1 MNLSA
6 LNPPQVNHPNNKVA
20 EPFVSGNE
28 AVRFK
33 SEALTGAD
41 FASYLHNQVQSL
53 KHAQRPTFA
62 TLDKALPPSSAKND
76 AKVNIDKPAKES
88 GHDKSVASDT
98 HKAHQQRQTSAHAA
112 RSDRSNDRTD
122 SDEKLTDRQSRNQI
136 QDSKDAQD
144 SQEQAQL
151 VADEQAAHDVTTAQ
165 TLLEQ
170 TQEAL
175 TKSADQT
182 TELTT
187 DSEQADAL
195 AAQNATLTTI
205 AVSDKLQII
214 TTANAAASE
223 QSVADFALAMG
234 LDPNQVK
241 TLFGESA
248 ANAAAAKL
256 AGSNPSTQQILGINS
271 SPGLGLTA
279 DAANAVADGKAMA
292 FSAQALVGSGLP
304 VAMDSPVSTADF
316 QALQA
321 QPPATTT
328 DAQDLLGKMDNLQI
342 QLGSAQAQSAA
353 GTASPASTL
362 AVLSMMDT
370 QLRAE
375 DIESLKNEF
384 DALSTFDS
392 LPAVGKDMQAT
403 PLSPLTNRPA
413 ALAQAPSAPA
423 FANNPDM
430 AQTYDKLSQKMTTEL
445 AARMHEKLNAGEWKM
460 KFALKPASLGLVDVQ
475 LEMRDGKLSAH
486 FQSDTHLTQDLL
498 QNGSQRLK
506 DALAEL
512 GMNNASVFVAQGQ
525 TQGQGTQG
533 QSARSGKFTQDND
546 NREKLSEESGL
557 KIAGDNARRRDE
569 RSQFDSYA

>member
-6 LNPPQVNHPNNKVA
+6 LNPPQVNPPNNKVA
-20 EPFVSGNE
+20 ETSVSGNE
-28 AVRFK
+28 AVRLK
-33 SEALTGAD
+33 SEALSGAD

-53 KHAQRPTFA
+53 KHAQRPAFA
-62 TLDKALPPSSAKND
+62 TLDKALPPPTAKND
-76 AKVNIDKPAKES
+76 ARLNKDKPADEH
-88 GHDKSVASDT
+88 GHDKSVDSDA
-98 HKAHQQRQTSAHAA
+98 HKAQQRQAA
-112 RSDRSNDRTD
+112 AKAAQADKSNDRTD
-122 SDEKLTDRQSRNQI
+122 GEEKVTDRQVQERIQEAKEAQI
-136 QDSKDAQD
+136 
-144 SQEQAQL
+144 SQQQAQL
-151 VADEQAAHDVTTAQ
+151 AAQEQTAQAVSDQMQAALVGG
-165 TLLEQ
+165 
-170 TQEAL
+170 
-175 TKSADQT
+175 ADLSN
-182 TELTT
+182 ELGT
-187 DSEQADAL
+187 DSDQANGL

-256 AGSNPSTQQILGINS
+256 AGSNPSTQQILGINR

-279 DAANAVADGKAMA
+279 DTATAVADGKSMA
-292 FSAQALVGSGLP
+292 FSAQALVGSGLT
-304 VAMDSPVSTADF
+304 VAMDGPVSTADF
-316 QALQA
+316 QTLQA
-321 QPPATTT
+321 QAPAITA
-328 DAQDLLGKMDNLQI
+328 DAQDMLGKMENLQI
-342 QLGSAQAQSAA
+342 QLGSAQAQITA

-375 DIESLKNEF
+375 DIEALKNEF
-384 DALSTFDS
+384 DAVSTFDS
-392 LPAVGKDMQAT
+392 LPAVGKDVNAT
-403 PLSPLTNRPA
+403 PLSPLTNRPT
-413 ALAQAPSAPA
+413 ALAQAPTAPA
-423 FANNPDM
+423 FANTPDM
-430 AQTYDKLSQKMTTEL
+430 AQTYDKLSQKLTTEL

-506 DALAEL
+506 DALADL

-525 TQGQGTQG
+525 AQGQGAQG
-533 QSARSGKFTQDND
+533 QSARSGKFTQGND

-557 KIAGDNARRRDE
+557 KIAGDKASRRDE

>member
-6 LNPPQVNHPNNKVA
+6 LNPPQVNPPNNKVA
-20 EPFVSGNE
+20 ETSVSGNE
-28 AVRFK
+28 AVRLK
-33 SEALTGAD
+33 SEALSGAD

-53 KHAQRPTFA
+53 KHAQRPAFA
-62 TLDKALPPSSAKND
+62 VADKALPPPTAKND
-76 AKVNIDKPAKES
+76 ARLNKDKPADEH
-88 GHDKSVASDT
+88 GHDKSVDSDA
-98 HKAHQQRQTSAHAA
+98 HKAQQQRQAAAKAA
-112 RSDRSNDRTD
+112 RADKSNDLTD
-122 SDEKLTDRQSRNQI
+122 GEEKVTDRQVQDRIQEAKEAQI
-136 QDSKDAQD
+136 
-144 SQEQAQL
+144 SQQQAQL
-151 VADEQAAHDVTTAQ
+151 AAQEQTADAAATAPAVSDQMQAA
-165 TLLEQ
+165 LNG
-170 TQEAL
+170 
-175 TKSADQT
+175 SAGQS

-187 DSEQADAL
+187 DSDQANGL

-279 DAANAVADGKAMA
+279 DAATAVADGKSMA
-292 FSAQALVGSGLP
+292 FSAQALVGSGLT
-304 VAMDSPVSTADF
+304 VAMDGPVSTADF
-316 QALQA
+316 QTLQA
-321 QPPATTT
+321 QAPAITA
-328 DAQDLLGKMDNLQI
+328 DAQEMLGKMENLQI
-342 QLGSAQAQSAA
+342 QLGSAQAQITA

-375 DIESLKNEF
+375 DIEALKNEF
-384 DALSTFDS
+384 DAVSTFDS
-392 LPAVGKDMQAT
+392 LPAVGKDVNAT
-403 PLSPLTNRPA
+403 PLSPLTNRPT
-413 ALAQAPSAPA
+413 ALAQAPTAPA
-423 FANNPDM
+423 FANTPDM
-430 AQTYDKLSQKMTTEL
+430 AQTYDKLSQKLTTEL

-506 DALAEL
+506 DALADL

-525 TQGQGTQG
+525 AQGQGAQG
-533 QSARSGKFTQDND
+533 QSARSGKFTQGND

-557 KIAGDNARRRDE
+557 KIAGHKASRRDE

>member
-20 EPFVSGNE
+20 ETSVSGNE
-28 AVRFK
+28 AVRLK
-33 SEALTGAD
+33 SEALSGAD

-62 TLDKALPPSSAKND
+62 VADKALPPPTAKND
-76 AKVNIDKPAKES
+76 ARLNKDKPGDDS
-88 GHDKSVASDT
+88 GHDKPLASDA
-98 HKAHQQRQTSAHAA
+98 HKAQQQRQAA
-112 RSDRSNDRTD
+112 AKAAQADKSNDRTD
-122 SDEKLTDRQSRNQI
+122 GDETVTDRQ
-136 QDSKDAQD
+136 AQD
-144 SQEQAQL
+144 RIQEATEAQISQQQAQL
-151 VADEQAAHDVTTAQ
+151 AADAQTAQAVSDQMQAALVG
-165 TLLEQ
+165 
-170 TQEAL
+170 
-175 TKSADQT
+175 SADQT
-182 TELTT
+182 NELSA
-187 DSEQADAL
+187 DSDQATGL
-195 AAQNATLTTI
+195 AGQNATLTTI

-279 DAANAVADGKAMA
+279 DAASAVDSGKSMA
-292 FSAQALVGSGLP
+292 FSAQALAGSGLA
-304 VAMDSPVSTADF
+304 VAMDGPVSTADF
-316 QALQA
+316 QTLQA
-321 QPPATTT
+321 QAPAITA
-328 DAQDLLGKMDNLQI
+328 DAQDMLGKMENLQI
-342 QLGSAQAQSAA
+342 QLGSAQAPLTA
-353 GTASPASTL
+353 GNSSPASTL

-375 DIESLKNEF
+375 DIEALKNEF

-392 LPAVGKDMQAT
+392 LPALGKDVNAT

-413 ALAQAPSAPA
+413 ALAQAPTAPA

-430 AQTYDKLSQKMTTEL
+430 AQTFDKLSQKLTTEL

-486 FQSDTHLTQDLL
+486 FQSDTNLTKDLL

-506 DALAEL
+506 DALADL

-525 TQGQGTQG
+525 AQGQGAQG
-533 QSARSGKFTQDND
+533 QSARSGKFTQGND

-557 KIAGDNARRRDE
+557 KIAGDRTSRRDE

>member
-20 EPFVSGNE
+20 ETSVSGNE
-28 AVRFK
+28 AVRLK
-33 SEALTGAD
+33 SEALSGAD

-62 TLDKALPPSSAKND
+62 VADKALPPPTAKND
-76 AKVNIDKPAKES
+76 ARLNKDKPGDDS
-88 GHDKSVASDT
+88 GHDKPLASDA
-98 HKAHQQRQTSAHAA
+98 HKAQQQRQAA
-112 RSDRSNDRTD
+112 AKAAQADKSNDSTD
-122 SDEKLTDRQSRNQI
+122 GDEKVTDRQ
-136 QDSKDAQD
+136 AQD
-144 SQEQAQL
+144 RIQEATEAQISQQQAQL
-151 VADEQAAHDVTTAQ
+151 AADAQTAQAVSDQMQAALVG
-165 TLLEQ
+165 
-170 TQEAL
+170 
-175 TKSADQT
+175 SADQT
-182 TELTT
+182 NELSA
-187 DSEQADAL
+187 DSDQATGL
-195 AAQNATLTTI
+195 AGQNATLTTI

-279 DAANAVADGKAMA
+279 DAASAVDSGKSMA
-292 FSAQALVGSGLP
+292 FSAQALAGSGLA
-304 VAMDSPVSTADF
+304 VAMDGPVSTADF
-316 QALQA
+316 QTLQA
-321 QPPATTT
+321 QAPAITA
-328 DAQDLLGKMDNLQI
+328 DAQDMLGKMENLQI
-342 QLGSAQAQSAA
+342 QLGSAQAPLTA
-353 GTASPASTL
+353 GNSSPASTL

-375 DIESLKNEF
+375 DIEALKNEF

-392 LPAVGKDMQAT
+392 LPAVGKDVNAT

-413 ALAQAPSAPA
+413 ALAQAPTAPA

-430 AQTYDKLSQKMTTEL
+430 AQTFDKLSQKLTTEL

-486 FQSDTHLTQDLL
+486 FQSDTNLTKDLL

-506 DALAEL
+506 DALADL

-525 TQGQGTQG
+525 AQGQGAQG
-533 QSARSGKFTQDND
+533 QSARSGKFTQGND

-557 KIAGDNARRRDE
+557 KIAGDRTSRRDE

>member
-6 LNPPQVNHPNNKVA
+6 LNQPQVNPPNNKVA
-20 EPFVSGNE
+20 ETSVSGNE
-28 AVRFK
+28 AVRLK
-33 SEALTGAD
+33 SEALSGAD

-53 KHAQRPTFA
+53 KHAQRPAFA
-62 TLDKALPPSSAKND
+62 VADKALPPPTAKND
-76 AKVNIDKPAKES
+76 ARLNKDKPADEH
-88 GHDKSVASDT
+88 GHDKSVDSDA
-98 HKAHQQRQTSAHAA
+98 HKAQQQRQAA
-112 RSDRSNDRTD
+112 AKAAQADKSNDRTD
-122 SDEKLTDRQSRNQI
+122 GEEKVTDRQVQERIPEAKEAQI
-136 QDSKDAQD
+136 
-144 SQEQAQL
+144 SQRQAQL
-151 VADEQAAHDVTTAQ
+151 AAQEQTAQAVSDQMQAALVGG
-165 TLLEQ
+165 
-170 TQEAL
+170 
-175 TKSADQT
+175 ADLSN
-182 TELTT
+182 ELGT
-187 DSEQADAL
+187 DSDQANGL

-279 DAANAVADGKAMA
+279 DAATAVADGKSMA
-292 FSAQALVGSGLP
+292 FSAQALVGSGLT
-304 VAMDSPVSTADF
+304 VAMDGPVSTADF
-316 QALQA
+316 QTLQA
-321 QPPATTT
+321 QAPAITA
-328 DAQDLLGKMDNLQI
+328 DAQDMLGKMENLQI
-342 QLGSAQAQSAA
+342 QLGSAQAQITA

-375 DIESLKNEF
+375 DIEALKNEF
-384 DALSTFDS
+384 DAVSTFDS
-392 LPAVGKDMQAT
+392 LPAVGKDVNAT
-403 PLSPLTNRPA
+403 PLSPLTNRPT
-413 ALAQAPSAPA
+413 ALAQAPTAPA
-423 FANNPDM
+423 FANTPDM
-430 AQTYDKLSQKMTTEL
+430 AQTYDKLSQKLTTEL

-506 DALAEL
+506 DALADL

-525 TQGQGTQG
+525 AQGQGAQG
-533 QSARSGKFTQDND
+533 QSARSGKFTQGND

-557 KIAGDNARRRDE
+557 KIAGDKASRRDE

>member
-20 EPFVSGNE
+20 ETSVSGNE
-28 AVRFK
+28 AVRLT
-33 SEALTGAD
+33 SEALSGAD

-62 TLDKALPPSSAKND
+62 VADKALPPPTAKND
-76 AKVNIDKPAKES
+76 ARLNKDKPGDDS
-88 GHDKSVASDT
+88 GHDKPFASDA
-98 HKAHQQRQTSAHAA
+98 HKAQQQRQAA
-112 RSDRSNDRTD
+112 AKAAQADKSNDRTD
-122 SDEKLTDRQSRNQI
+122 GDEKVTDRQ
-136 QDSKDAQD
+136 AQD
-144 SQEQAQL
+144 RIQEAKEAQISQQQAQL
-151 VADEQAAHDVTTAQ
+151 AADAQTAQAVSDQMQAALVG
-165 TLLEQ
+165 
-170 TQEAL
+170 
-175 TKSADQT
+175 SADQT
-182 TELTT
+182 NELSA
-187 DSEQADAL
+187 DSDQATGL
-195 AAQNATLTTI
+195 AGQNATLTTI

-248 ANAAAAKL
+248 ATAAAAKL

-279 DAANAVADGKAMA
+279 DAASAVDSGKSMA
-292 FSAQALVGSGLP
+292 FSAQALAGSGLA
-304 VAMDSPVSTADF
+304 VAMDGPVSTADF
-316 QALQA
+316 QTLQA
-321 QPPATTT
+321 QAPAITA
-328 DAQDLLGKMDNLQI
+328 DAQDMLGKMENLQI
-342 QLGSAQAQSAA
+342 QLGSAQAQLTA
-353 GTASPASTL
+353 GNSSPASTL

-375 DIESLKNEF
+375 DIEALKNEF

-392 LPAVGKDMQAT
+392 LPALGKDVNAT

-413 ALAQAPSAPA
+413 ALAQAPTAPA

-430 AQTYDKLSQKMTTEL
+430 AQTFDKLSQKLTTEL

-486 FQSDTHLTQDLL
+486 FQSDTNLTKDLL

-506 DALAEL
+506 DALADL

-525 TQGQGTQG
+525 AQGQGAQG
-533 QSARSGKFTQDND
+533 QSARSGKFTQGND

-557 KIAGDNARRRDE
+557 KIARDRTSRRDE

>member
-20 EPFVSGNE
+20 ETSVSGNE
-28 AVRFK
+28 AVRLK
-33 SEALTGAD
+33 SEALSGAD

-62 TLDKALPPSSAKND
+62 VADKALPPPTAKND
-76 AKVNIDKPAKES
+76 ARLNKDKPGDDS
-88 GHDKSVASDT
+88 GHDKPLASDAQ
-98 HKAHQQRQTSAHAA
+98 KAQQQRQAA
-112 RSDRSNDRTD
+112 AKAAQADKSNDRTD
-122 SDEKLTDRQSRNQI
+122 GDEKVTDWQ
-136 QDSKDAQD
+136 AQD
-144 SQEQAQL
+144 RIQEAKEAQISQQQAQL
-151 VADEQAAHDVTTAQ
+151 AADAQTAQAVSDQMQAALVG
-165 TLLEQ
+165 
-170 TQEAL
+170 
-175 TKSADQT
+175 SADQT
-182 TELTT
+182 NELSA
-187 DSEQADAL
+187 DSDQATGL
-195 AAQNATLTTI
+195 AGQNATLTTI

-279 DAANAVADGKAMA
+279 DAASAVDSGKSMA
-292 FSAQALVGSGLP
+292 FSAQALAGGGLA
-304 VAMDSPVSTADF
+304 VAMDGPVSTADF
-316 QALQA
+316 QTLQA
-321 QPPATTT
+321 QAPAITA
-328 DAQDLLGKMDNLQI
+328 DAQDMLGKMENLQI
-342 QLGSAQAQSAA
+342 QLGSAQAQLTA
-353 GTASPASTL
+353 GNSSPASTL

-375 DIESLKNEF
+375 DIEALKNEF

-392 LPAVGKDMQAT
+392 LPALGKDVNAT

-413 ALAQAPSAPA
+413 ALAQAPTAPA

-430 AQTYDKLSQKMTTEL
+430 AQTFDKLSQKLTTEL
-445 AARMHEKLNAGEWKM
+445 AARMHEKLNTGEWKM

-486 FQSDTHLTQDLL
+486 FQSDTNLTKDLL

-506 DALAEL
+506 DALADL

-525 TQGQGTQG
+525 AQGQGAQG
-533 QSARSGKFTQDND
+533 QSARSGKFTQGND

-557 KIAGDNARRRDE
+557 KIAGDRTSRRDE

>member
-20 EPFVSGNE
+20 ETSVSGNE
-28 AVRFK
+28 AARFK
-33 SEALTGAD
+33 SETLTGAD

-62 TLDKALPPSSAKND
+62 TSDKALPPPNAKND
-76 AKVNIDKPAKES
+76 ARLNKDKPADES
-88 GHDKSVASDT
+88 GQDKPLAANA
-98 HKAHQQRQTSAHAA
+98 HKTQQQRQAA
-112 RSDRSNDRTD
+112 AKAAQADKSNDRTE
-122 SDEKLTDRQSRNQI
+122 SDKEVSDQQARDRI
-136 QDSKDAQD
+136 QDSKEAQI
-144 SQEQAQL
+144 SQQQAQL
-151 VADEQAAHDVTTAQ
+151 AADQQTADAAATAQ
-165 TLLEQ
+165 TVSDQ
-170 TQEAL
+170 MQAAL
-175 TKSADQT
+175 NGSAGQS
-182 TELTT
+182 TELTA
-187 DSEQADAL
+187 DSDLANGL
-195 AAQNATLTTI
+195 AAHNETLTTI

-256 AGSNPSTQQILGINS
+256 AGNNLSTQHML
-271 SPGLGLTA
+271 GLGLNA
-279 DAANAVADGKAMA
+279 EANAVASGKSMA
-292 FSAQALVGSGLP
+292 FSAQALASSGLP
-304 VAMDSPVSTADF
+304 LAMDGPVSTADF
-316 QALQA
+316 QTLQA
-321 QPPATTT
+321 QAPALTT

-342 QLGSAQAQSAA
+342 QLGSAQAQLTTGNS
-353 GTASPASTL
+353 SPASTL

-375 DIESLKNEF
+375 DIEALKQEF
-384 DALSTFDS
+384 DTLSTFDS
-392 LPAVGKDMQAT
+392 LPALGKDVNAT
-403 PLSPLTNRPA
+403 PLSPLANRSNA
-413 ALAQAPSAPA
+413 AQAPATPV
-423 FANNPDM
+423 FANHTDM
-430 AQTYDKLSQKMTTEL
+430 AQTFDKLSQKLTTEL

-486 FQSDTHLTQDLL
+486 FQSDTHLTENLL

-506 DALAEL
+506 DALADL
-512 GMNNASVFVAQGQ
+512 GMNNASVYVAQGQ
-525 TQGQGTQG
+525 AQGQGTQG
-533 QSARSGKFTQDND
+533 QSAKSGKFTQGND
-546 NREKLSEESGL
+546 NREKLSDESGL
-557 KIAGDNARRRDE
+557 KIAGDKASRRDE

>member
-6 LNPPQVNHPNNKVA
+6 LNPPQVNPPNNKVA
-20 EPFVSGNE
+20 ETSVSGNE
-28 AVRFK
+28 AVRLK
-33 SEALTGAD
+33 SEALSGAD

-53 KHAQRPTFA
+53 KHAQRPAFA
-62 TLDKALPPSSAKND
+62 VADKALPPPTAKNE
-76 AKVNIDKPAKES
+76 ARLNKDKPADEH
-88 GHDKSVASDT
+88 GHDKSVDSDA
-98 HKAHQQRQTSAHAA
+98 HKAQQRQAA
-112 RSDRSNDRTD
+112 AKAAQADKSNDRTD
-122 SDEKLTDRQSRNQI
+122 GEEKVTDRQVQERIQEAKEAQI
-136 QDSKDAQD
+136 
-144 SQEQAQL
+144 SQQQAQL
-151 VADEQAAHDVTTAQ
+151 AAQEQTAQAVSDQMQAALVGG
-165 TLLEQ
+165 
-170 TQEAL
+170 
-175 TKSADQT
+175 ADPSN
-182 TELTT
+182 ELGT
-187 DSEQADAL
+187 DSDQANGL

-279 DAANAVADGKAMA
+279 DAANAVADGKSMA
-292 FSAQALVGSGLP
+292 FSAQALVGSGLT
-304 VAMDSPVSTADF
+304 VAMDGPVSTADF
-316 QALQA
+316 QTLQA
-321 QPPATTT
+321 QAPAITA
-328 DAQDLLGKMDNLQI
+328 DAQDMLGKMENLQI
-342 QLGSAQAQSAA
+342 QLGSAQAQITA

-375 DIESLKNEF
+375 DIEALKNEF
-384 DALSTFDS
+384 DAVSTFDS
-392 LPAVGKDMQAT
+392 LPAVGKDVNAT
-403 PLSPLTNRPA
+403 PLSPLTNRPT
-413 ALAQAPSAPA
+413 ALAQAPTAPA
-423 FANNPDM
+423 FANTPDM
-430 AQTYDKLSQKMTTEL
+430 AQTYDKLSQKLTTEL

-506 DALAEL
+506 DALADL

-525 TQGQGTQG
+525 AQGQGAQGQGAQG
-533 QSARSGKFTQDND
+533 QSARSGKFTQGND

-557 KIAGDNARRRDE
+557 KIAGDKASRRDE

>member
-20 EPFVSGNE
+20 ETSVSGNE
-28 AVRFK
+28 AVRLK
-33 SEALTGAD
+33 SEALSGAD

-62 TLDKALPPSSAKND
+62 VADKALPPPTAKND
-76 AKVNIDKPAKES
+76 ARLNKDKPGDDS
-88 GHDKSVASDT
+88 GHDKPLASDAQ
-98 HKAHQQRQTSAHAA
+98 KAQQQRQAA
-112 RSDRSNDRTD
+112 AKAAQADKSNDRTD
-122 SDEKLTDRQSRNQI
+122 GDEKVTDRQAQERIQEAKEAQI
-136 QDSKDAQD
+136 
-144 SQEQAQL
+144 SQQQAQL
-151 VADEQAAHDVTTAQ
+151 AADAQTAQAVSDQIQAALVG
-165 TLLEQ
+165 
-170 TQEAL
+170 
-175 TKSADQT
+175 SADQT
-182 TELTT
+182 NELSA
-187 DSEQADAL
+187 DSDQATGL
-195 AAQNATLTTI
+195 AGQNATLTTI

-279 DAANAVADGKAMA
+279 DAASAVDSGKSMA
-292 FSAQALVGSGLP
+292 FSAQALAGSGLA
-304 VAMDSPVSTADF
+304 VAMDGPVSTADF
-316 QALQA
+316 QTLQA
-321 QPPATTT
+321 QAPAITA
-328 DAQDLLGKMDNLQI
+328 DAQDMLGKMENLQI
-342 QLGSAQAQSAA
+342 QLGSAQAPLTA
-353 GTASPASTL
+353 GNSSPASTL

-375 DIESLKNEF
+375 DIEALKNEF

-392 LPAVGKDMQAT
+392 LPAVGKDVNAT

-413 ALAQAPSAPA
+413 ALAQAPTAPA

-430 AQTYDKLSQKMTTEL
+430 AQTFDKLSQKLTTEL

-486 FQSDTHLTQDLL
+486 FQSDTNLTKDLL

-506 DALAEL
+506 DALADL

-525 TQGQGTQG
+525 AQGQGAQG
-533 QSARSGKFTQDND
+533 QSARSGKFTQGND

-557 KIAGDNARRRDE
+557 KIAGDRTSRRDE

>member
-6 LNPPQVNHPNNKVA
+6 LNPPQVNPPNNKVA
-20 EPFVSGNE
+20 ETSVSGNE
-28 AVRFK
+28 AVRLK
-33 SEALTGAD
+33 SEALSGAD

-53 KHAQRPTFA
+53 KHAQRPAFA
-62 TLDKALPPSSAKND
+62 VADKALPPPTAKND
-76 AKVNIDKPAKES
+76 ARLNKDKPADEH
-88 GHDKSVASDT
+88 GHDKSVDSDA
-98 HKAHQQRQTSAHAA
+98 HKAQQQRQAA
-112 RSDRSNDRTD
+112 AKAAQADKSNDRTD
-122 SDEKLTDRQSRNQI
+122 GEEKVTDRQVQERIPEAKEAQI
-136 QDSKDAQD
+136 
-144 SQEQAQL
+144 SQRQAQL
-151 VADEQAAHDVTTAQ
+151 AAQEQTAQAVSDQMQAALVGG
-165 TLLEQ
+165 
-170 TQEAL
+170 
-175 TKSADQT
+175 ADLSN
-182 TELTT
+182 ELGT
-187 DSEQADAL
+187 DSDQANGL

-279 DAANAVADGKAMA
+279 DAATAVADGKSMA
-292 FSAQALVGSGLP
+292 FSAQALVGSGLT
-304 VAMDSPVSTADF
+304 VAMDGPVSTADF
-316 QALQA
+316 QTLQA
-321 QPPATTT
+321 QAPAITA
-328 DAQDLLGKMDNLQI
+328 DAQDMLGKMENLQI
-342 QLGSAQAQSAA
+342 QLGSAQAQITA

-375 DIESLKNEF
+375 DIETLKNEF
-384 DALSTFDS
+384 DAVSTFDS
-392 LPAVGKDMQAT
+392 LPAVGKDVNAT
-403 PLSPLTNRPA
+403 PLSPLTNRPT
-413 ALAQAPSAPA
+413 ALAQAPTAPA
-423 FANNPDM
+423 FANTPDM
-430 AQTYDKLSQKMTTEL
+430 AQTYDKLSQKLTTEL

-506 DALAEL
+506 DALADL

-525 TQGQGTQG
+525 AQGQGAQG
-533 QSARSGKFTQDND
+533 QSARSGKFTQGND

-557 KIAGDNARRRDE
+557 KIAGDKASRRDE

>member
-6 LNPPQVNHPNNKVA
+6 LNPPQVSPQNNKVA
-20 EPFVSGNE
+20 ETSVSGNE
-28 AVRFK
+28 AVRLK
-33 SEALTGAD
+33 SEALSGAD

-53 KHAQRPTFA
+53 KHAQRPAFA
-62 TLDKALPPSSAKND
+62 TLDKALPPPTAKND
-76 AKVNIDKPAKES
+76 ARLNKDKPADEH
-88 GHDKSVASDT
+88 GHDKSVDSDA
-98 HKAHQQRQTSAHAA
+98 HKAQQRQAA
-112 RSDRSNDRTD
+112 AKAAQADKSNDRTD
-122 SDEKLTDRQSRNQI
+122 GEEKVTDRQVQERIQEAKEAQI
-136 QDSKDAQD
+136 
-144 SQEQAQL
+144 SQQQAQL
-151 VADEQAAHDVTTAQ
+151 AAQEQTAQAVSDQMQAALVGG
-165 TLLEQ
+165 
-170 TQEAL
+170 
-175 TKSADQT
+175 ADLSN
-182 TELTT
+182 ELGT
-187 DSEQADAL
+187 DSDQANGL

-279 DAANAVADGKAMA
+279 DAANAVADGKSMA
-292 FSAQALVGSGLP
+292 FSAQALVGSGLT
-304 VAMDSPVSTADF
+304 VAMDGPVSTADF
-316 QALQA
+316 QTLQA
-321 QPPATTT
+321 QAPAITA
-328 DAQDLLGKMDNLQI
+328 DAQDMLGKMENLQI
-342 QLGSAQAQSAA
+342 QLGSAQAQITA

-375 DIESLKNEF
+375 DIETLKNEF
-384 DALSTFDS
+384 DAVSTFDS
-392 LPAVGKDMQAT
+392 LPAVGKDVNAT
-403 PLSPLTNRPA
+403 PLSPLTNRPT
-413 ALAQAPSAPA
+413 ALAQAPTAPA
-423 FANNPDM
+423 FANTPDM
-430 AQTYDKLSQKMTTEL
+430 AQTYDKLSQKLTTEL

-506 DALAEL
+506 DALADL

-525 TQGQGTQG
+525 AQGQGAQG
-533 QSARSGKFTQDND
+533 QSARSGKFTQGND

-557 KIAGDNARRRDE
+557 KIAGDKASRRDE

>member
-20 EPFVSGNE
+20 ETSVSGNE
-28 AVRFK
+28 AVRLT
-33 SEALTGAD
+33 SEALSGAD

-62 TLDKALPPSSAKND
+62 VADKALPPPTAKND
-76 AKVNIDKPAKES
+76 ARLNKDKPGDDS
-88 GHDKSVASDT
+88 GHDKPLASDAQ
-98 HKAHQQRQTSAHAA
+98 KAQQQRQAA
-112 RSDRSNDRTD
+112 AKAAQAAKSNDRTD
-122 SDEKLTDRQSRNQI
+122 GDEKVTDRQAQERIQEAKEAQI
-136 QDSKDAQD
+136 
-144 SQEQAQL
+144 SQQQAQL
-151 VADEQAAHDVTTAQ
+151 AADAQTAQAVSDQMQAALVG
-165 TLLEQ
+165 
-170 TQEAL
+170 
-175 TKSADQT
+175 SADQT
-182 TELTT
+182 NELSA
-187 DSEQADAL
+187 DSDQATGL
-195 AAQNATLTTI
+195 AGQNATLTTI
-205 AVSDKLQII
+205 AVSDKVQII

-279 DAANAVADGKAMA
+279 DAASAVDSGKSMA
-292 FSAQALVGSGLP
+292 FSAQALAGSGLA
-304 VAMDSPVSTADF
+304 VAMDGPVSTADF
-316 QALQA
+316 QTLQA
-321 QPPATTT
+321 QAPAITA
-328 DAQDLLGKMDNLQI
+328 DAQDMLGKMENLQI
-342 QLGSAQAQSAA
+342 QLGSAQAPLTA
-353 GTASPASTL
+353 GNSSPASTL

-375 DIESLKNEF
+375 DIEALKNEF

-392 LPAVGKDMQAT
+392 LPALGKDVNAT

-413 ALAQAPSAPA
+413 ALAQAPTAPA

-430 AQTYDKLSQKMTTEL
+430 AQTFDKLSQKLTTEL

-486 FQSDTHLTQDLL
+486 FQSDTNLTKDLL

-506 DALAEL
+506 DALADL

-525 TQGQGTQG
+525 AQGQGAQG
-533 QSARSGKFTQDND
+533 QSARSGKFTQGND

-557 KIAGDNARRRDE
+557 KIAGDRTSRRDE

>member
-6 LNPPQVNHPNNKVA
+6 LNPPQVNPPNNKVA
-20 EPFVSGNE
+20 ETSVSGNE
-28 AVRFK
+28 AVRLK
-33 SEALTGAD
+33 SEALSGAD

-53 KHAQRPTFA
+53 KHAQRPAFA
-62 TLDKALPPSSAKND
+62 VADKALPPPTAKND
-76 AKVNIDKPAKES
+76 ARLNKDKPADEH
-88 GHDKSVASDT
+88 GHDKSVDSDA
-98 HKAHQQRQTSAHAA
+98 HKAQQQRQAA
-112 RSDRSNDRTD
+112 AKAAQADKSNDRTD
-122 SDEKLTDRQSRNQI
+122 GEEKVTDRQVQERIPEAKEAQI
-136 QDSKDAQD
+136 
-144 SQEQAQL
+144 SQRQAQL
-151 VADEQAAHDVTTAQ
+151 AAQEQTAQAVSDQMQAALVGG
-165 TLLEQ
+165 
-170 TQEAL
+170 
-175 TKSADQT
+175 ADLSN
-182 TELTT
+182 ELGT
-187 DSEQADAL
+187 DSDQANGL

-279 DAANAVADGKAMA
+279 DAANAVADGKSMA
-292 FSAQALVGSGLP
+292 FSAQALVGSGLT
-304 VAMDSPVSTADF
+304 VAMDGPVSTADF
-316 QALQA
+316 QTLQA
-321 QPPATTT
+321 QAPAITA
-328 DAQDLLGKMDNLQI
+328 DAQDMLGKMENLQI
-342 QLGSAQAQSAA
+342 QLGSAQAQITA

-375 DIESLKNEF
+375 DIETLKNEF
-384 DALSTFDS
+384 DAVSTFDS
-392 LPAVGKDMQAT
+392 LPAVGKDVNAT
-403 PLSPLTNRPA
+403 PLSPLTNRPT
-413 ALAQAPSAPA
+413 ALAQAPTAPA
-423 FANNPDM
+423 FANTPDM
-430 AQTYDKLSQKMTTEL
+430 AQTYDKLSQKLTTEL

-506 DALAEL
+506 DALADL

-525 TQGQGTQG
+525 AQGQGAQG
-533 QSARSGKFTQDND
+533 QSARSGKFTQGND

-557 KIAGDNARRRDE
+557 KIAGDKASRRDE

>member
-20 EPFVSGNE
+20 ETSVSGNE
-28 AVRFK
+28 AVRLK
-33 SEALTGAD
+33 SEALSGAD

-62 TLDKALPPSSAKND
+62 VADKALPPPTAKND
-76 AKVNIDKPAKES
+76 ARLNKDKPGDDS
-88 GHDKSVASDT
+88 GHDKPLASDA
-98 HKAHQQRQTSAHAA
+98 HKAQQQRQAA
-112 RSDRSNDRTD
+112 AKAAQADKSNDRTD
-122 SDEKLTDRQSRNQI
+122 GDEKVTDRQ
-136 QDSKDAQD
+136 AQD
-144 SQEQAQL
+144 RIQEATEAQISQQQAQL
-151 VADEQAAHDVTTAQ
+151 AADAQTAQAVSDQMQAALVG
-165 TLLEQ
+165 
-170 TQEAL
+170 
-175 TKSADQT
+175 SADQT
-182 TELTT
+182 NELSA
-187 DSEQADAL
+187 DSDQATGL
-195 AAQNATLTTI
+195 AGQNATLTTI

-279 DAANAVADGKAMA
+279 DAASAVDSGKSMA
-292 FSAQALVGSGLP
+292 FSAQALAGSGLA
-304 VAMDSPVSTADF
+304 VAMDGPVSTADF
-316 QALQA
+316 QTLQA
-321 QPPATTT
+321 QAPAITA
-328 DAQDLLGKMDNLQI
+328 DAQDMLGKMENLQI
-342 QLGSAQAQSAA
+342 QLGSAQAPLTA
-353 GTASPASTL
+353 GNSSPASTL

-375 DIESLKNEF
+375 DIEALKNEF

-392 LPAVGKDMQAT
+392 LPALGKDVNAT

-413 ALAQAPSAPA
+413 ALAQAPTAPA

-430 AQTYDKLSQKMTTEL
+430 AQTFDKLSQKLTTEL

-486 FQSDTHLTQDLL
+486 FQSDTNLTKDLL

-506 DALAEL
+506 DALADL

-525 TQGQGTQG
+525 AQGQGAQG
-533 QSARSGKFTQDND
+533 QSARSGKFTQGND

-557 KIAGDNARRRDE
+557 KIAGDRTSRRDE

>member
-20 EPFVSGNE
+20 ETSVSGNE
-28 AVRFK
+28 AVRLK
-33 SEALTGAD
+33 SEALSGAD

-62 TLDKALPPSSAKND
+62 VADKALPPPTAKND
-76 AKVNIDKPAKES
+76 ARLNKDKPGDDS
-88 GHDKSVASDT
+88 GHDKPLASDA
-98 HKAHQQRQTSAHAA
+98 HKTQQQRQPAA
-112 RSDRSNDRTD
+112 KAAQSDKSNDRTD
-122 SDEKLTDRQSRNQI
+122 GDETVTDRQ
-136 QDSKDAQD
+136 AQD
-144 SQEQAQL
+144 RIQEATEAQISQQQAQL
-151 VADEQAAHDVTTAQ
+151 AADAQTAQAVSDQMQAALVG
-165 TLLEQ
+165 
-170 TQEAL
+170 
-175 TKSADQT
+175 SADQT
-182 TELTT
+182 NELSA
-187 DSEQADAL
+187 DSDQATGL
-195 AAQNATLTTI
+195 AGQNATLTTI

-248 ANAAAAKL
+248 ATAAAAKL

-279 DAANAVADGKAMA
+279 DAASAVDSGKSMA
-292 FSAQALVGSGLP
+292 FSAQALAGSGLA
-304 VAMDSPVSTADF
+304 VAMDGPVSTADF
-316 QALQA
+316 QTLQA
-321 QPPATTT
+321 QAPAITA
-328 DAQDLLGKMDNLQI
+328 DAQDMLGKMENLQI
-342 QLGSAQAQSAA
+342 QLGSAQAQLTA
-353 GTASPASTL
+353 GNSSPASTL

-375 DIESLKNEF
+375 DIEALKNEF

-392 LPAVGKDMQAT
+392 LPAVGKDVNAT

-413 ALAQAPSAPA
+413 ALAQAPTAPA

-430 AQTYDKLSQKMTTEL
+430 AQTFDKLSQKLTTEL

-486 FQSDTHLTQDLL
+486 FQSDTNLTKDLL

-506 DALAEL
+506 DALADL

-525 TQGQGTQG
+525 AQGQGAQG
-533 QSARSGKFTQDND
+533 QSARSGKFTQGND

-557 KIAGDNARRRDE
+557 KIAGDRTSRRDE

>member
-20 EPFVSGNE
+20 ETSVSGNE
-28 AVRFK
+28 AVRLK
-33 SEALTGAD
+33 SEALSGAD

-62 TLDKALPPSSAKND
+62 VADKALPPPTAKND
-76 AKVNIDKPAKES
+76 ARLNKDKPGDDS
-88 GHDKSVASDT
+88 GHDKPLASDA
-98 HKAHQQRQTSAHAA
+98 HKTQQQRQAA
-112 RSDRSNDRTD
+112 AKAAQSDKSNDRTD
-122 SDEKLTDRQSRNQI
+122 GDETVTDRQ
-136 QDSKDAQD
+136 AQD
-144 SQEQAQL
+144 RIQEATEAQISQQQAQL
-151 VADEQAAHDVTTAQ
+151 AADAQTAQAVSDQMQAALVG
-165 TLLEQ
+165 
-170 TQEAL
+170 
-175 TKSADQT
+175 SADQT
-182 TELTT
+182 NELSA
-187 DSEQADAL
+187 DSDQATGL
-195 AAQNATLTTI
+195 AGQNATLTTI

-279 DAANAVADGKAMA
+279 DAASAVDSGKSMA
-292 FSAQALVGSGLP
+292 FSAQALAGSGLA
-304 VAMDSPVSTADF
+304 VAMDGPVSTADF
-316 QALQA
+316 QTLQA
-321 QPPATTT
+321 QAPAITA
-328 DAQDLLGKMDNLQI
+328 DAQDMLGKMENLQI
-342 QLGSAQAQSAA
+342 QLGSAQAPLTA
-353 GTASPASTL
+353 GNSSPASTL

-375 DIESLKNEF
+375 DIEALKNEF

-392 LPAVGKDMQAT
+392 LPALGKDVNAT

-413 ALAQAPSAPA
+413 ALAQAPTAPA

-430 AQTYDKLSQKMTTEL
+430 AQTFDKLSQKLTTEL

-486 FQSDTHLTQDLL
+486 FQSDTNLTKDLL

-506 DALAEL
+506 DALADL

-525 TQGQGTQG
+525 AQGQGAQG
-533 QSARSGKFTQDND
+533 QSARSGKFTQGND

-557 KIAGDNARRRDE
+557 KIAGDRTSRRDE

>member
-6 LNPPQVNHPNNKVA
+6 LNPPQVNPQNNKVA
-20 EPFVSGNE
+20 ETSVSGNE
-28 AVRFK
+28 AVRLK
-33 SEALTGAD
+33 SEALSGAD

-53 KHAQRPTFA
+53 KHAQRPAFA
-62 TLDKALPPSSAKND
+62 VADKALPPPTAKNE
-76 AKVNIDKPAKES
+76 ARLNKDKPADEH
-88 GHDKSVASDT
+88 GHDKSVDSDA
-98 HKAHQQRQTSAHAA
+98 HKAQQQRQAA
-112 RSDRSNDRTD
+112 AKAAQADKSNDRTD
-122 SDEKLTDRQSRNQI
+122 GEEKVTDRQVQERIQEAKEAQI
-136 QDSKDAQD
+136 
-144 SQEQAQL
+144 SQQQAQL
-151 VADEQAAHDVTTAQ
+151 AAQEQTAQAVSDQMQAALVGG
-165 TLLEQ
+165 
-170 TQEAL
+170 
-175 TKSADQT
+175 ADLSN
-182 TELTT
+182 ELGT
-187 DSEQADAL
+187 DSDQANGL

-279 DAANAVADGKAMA
+279 DAATAVADGKSMA
-292 FSAQALVGSGLP
+292 FSAQALVGSGLT
-304 VAMDSPVSTADF
+304 VAMDGPVSTADF
-316 QALQA
+316 QTLQA
-321 QPPATTT
+321 QAPAITA
-328 DAQDLLGKMDNLQI
+328 DAQDMLGKMENLQI
-342 QLGSAQAQSAA
+342 QLGSAQAQITA

-375 DIESLKNEF
+375 DIEALKNEF
-384 DALSTFDS
+384 DAVSTFDS
-392 LPAVGKDMQAT
+392 LPAVGKDVNAT
-403 PLSPLTNRPA
+403 PLSPLTNRPT
-413 ALAQAPSAPA
+413 ALAQAPNAPA
-423 FANNPDM
+423 FANTPDM
-430 AQTYDKLSQKMTTEL
+430 AQTYDKLSQKLTTEL

-506 DALAEL
+506 DALADL

-525 TQGQGTQG
+525 AQGQGAQG
-533 QSARSGKFTQDND
+533 QSARSGKFTQGND

-557 KIAGDNARRRDE
+557 KIAGDKASRRDE

>member
-20 EPFVSGNE
+20 ETSVSGNE
-28 AVRFK
+28 AVRLK
-33 SEALTGAD
+33 SEALSGAD

-62 TLDKALPPSSAKND
+62 VADKALPPPTAKND
-76 AKVNIDKPAKES
+76 ARLNKDKPADEH
-88 GHDKSVASDT
+88 GHDKSVDSDA
-98 HKAHQQRQTSAHAA
+98 HKAQQQRQAA
-112 RSDRSNDRTD
+112 AKAAQADKSNDRTD
-122 SDEKLTDRQSRNQI
+122 GDETVTDRQ
-136 QDSKDAQD
+136 AQD
-144 SQEQAQL
+144 RIQEATEPQISQQQAQL
-151 VADEQAAHDVTTAQ
+151 AADAQTAQAVSDQMQAALVG
-165 TLLEQ
+165 
-170 TQEAL
+170 
-175 TKSADQT
+175 SADQT
-182 TELTT
+182 NELSA
-187 DSEQADAL
+187 DSDQATGL
-195 AAQNATLTTI
+195 AGQNATLTTI

-248 ANAAAAKL
+248 ATAAAAKL

-279 DAANAVADGKAMA
+279 DAASAVDSGKSMA
-292 FSAQALVGSGLP
+292 FSAQALAGSGLA
-304 VAMDSPVSTADF
+304 VAMDGPVSTADF
-316 QALQA
+316 QTLQA
-321 QPPATTT
+321 QAPAITA
-328 DAQDLLGKMDNLQI
+328 DAQDMLGKMENLQI
-342 QLGSAQAQSAA
+342 QLGSAQAPLTA
-353 GTASPASTL
+353 GNSSPASTL

-375 DIESLKNEF
+375 DIEALKNEF

-392 LPAVGKDMQAT
+392 LPAVGKDVNAT

-413 ALAQAPSAPA
+413 ALAQAPTAPA

-430 AQTYDKLSQKMTTEL
+430 AQTFDKLSQKLTTEL

-486 FQSDTHLTQDLL
+486 FQSDTNLTKDLL

-506 DALAEL
+506 DALADL

-525 TQGQGTQG
+525 AQGQGAQG
-533 QSARSGKFTQDND
+533 QSARSGKFTQGND

-557 KIAGDNARRRDE
+557 KIAGDRTSRRDE

>member
-20 EPFVSGNE
+20 ETSVSGNE
-28 AVRFK
+28 AVRLK
-33 SEALTGAD
+33 SEALSGAD

-62 TLDKALPPSSAKND
+62 VADKALPPPTAKND
-76 AKVNIDKPAKES
+76 ARLNKDKPGDDS
-88 GHDKSVASDT
+88 GHDKPLASDAQ
-98 HKAHQQRQTSAHAA
+98 KAQQQRQAA
-112 RSDRSNDRTD
+112 AKAAQADKSNDRTD
-122 SDEKLTDRQSRNQI
+122 GDEKVTDRQ
-136 QDSKDAQD
+136 AQD
-144 SQEQAQL
+144 RIQEAKEAQISQQQAQL
-151 VADEQAAHDVTTAQ
+151 PADAQTAQAVSDQMQAALVG
-165 TLLEQ
+165 
-170 TQEAL
+170 
-175 TKSADQT
+175 SADQT
-182 TELTT
+182 NELSA
-187 DSEQADAL
+187 DSDQATGL
-195 AAQNATLTTI
+195 AGQNATLTTI

-279 DAANAVADGKAMA
+279 DAASAVDSGKSMA
-292 FSAQALVGSGLP
+292 FSAQALAGSGLA
-304 VAMDSPVSTADF
+304 VAMDGPVSTADF
-316 QALQA
+316 QTLQA
-321 QPPATTT
+321 QAPAITA
-328 DAQDLLGKMDNLQI
+328 DAQDMLGKMENLQI
-342 QLGSAQAQSAA
+342 QLGSAQAPLTA
-353 GTASPASTL
+353 GNSSPASTL

-375 DIESLKNEF
+375 DIEALKNEF

-392 LPAVGKDMQAT
+392 LPALGKDVNAT

-413 ALAQAPSAPA
+413 ALAQAPTAPA

-430 AQTYDKLSQKMTTEL
+430 AQTFDKLSQKLTTEL

-486 FQSDTHLTQDLL
+486 FQSDTNLTKDLL

-506 DALAEL
+506 DALADL

-525 TQGQGTQG
+525 AQGQGAQG
-533 QSARSGKFTQDND
+533 QSARSGKFTQGND

-557 KIAGDNARRRDE
+557 KIAGDRTSRRDE

>member
-6 LNPPQVNHPNNKVA
+6 LNQPQVNPPNNKVA
-20 EPFVSGNE
+20 ETSVSGNE
-28 AVRFK
+28 AVRLK
-33 SEALTGAD
+33 SEALSGAD

-53 KHAQRPTFA
+53 KHAQRPAFA
-62 TLDKALPPSSAKND
+62 VADKALPPPTAKND
-76 AKVNIDKPAKES
+76 ARLNKDKPADEH
-88 GHDKSVASDT
+88 GHDKSVDSDA
-98 HKAHQQRQTSAHAA
+98 HKAQQQRQAA
-112 RSDRSNDRTD
+112 AKAAQADKSNDRTD
-122 SDEKLTDRQSRNQI
+122 GEEKVTDRQVQERIQEAKEAQI
-136 QDSKDAQD
+136 
-144 SQEQAQL
+144 SQQQAQL
-151 VADEQAAHDVTTAQ
+151 AAQEQTAQAVSDQMQAALVGG
-165 TLLEQ
+165 
-170 TQEAL
+170 
-175 TKSADQT
+175 ADLSN
-182 TELTT
+182 ELGT
-187 DSEQADAL
+187 DSDQANGL

-279 DAANAVADGKAMA
+279 DAATAVADGKSMA
-292 FSAQALVGSGLP
+292 FSAQALVGSGLT
-304 VAMDSPVSTADF
+304 VAMDGPVSTADF
-316 QALQA
+316 QTLQA
-321 QPPATTT
+321 QAPAITA
-328 DAQDLLGKMDNLQI
+328 DAQDMLGKMENLQI
-342 QLGSAQAQSAA
+342 QLGSAQAQITA

-375 DIESLKNEF
+375 DIEALKNEF
-384 DALSTFDS
+384 DAVSTFDS
-392 LPAVGKDMQAT
+392 LPAVGKDVNAT
-403 PLSPLTNRPA
+403 PLSPLTNRPT
-413 ALAQAPSAPA
+413 ALAQAPTAPA
-423 FANNPDM
+423 FANTPDM
-430 AQTYDKLSQKMTTEL
+430 AQTYDKLSQKLTTEL

-506 DALAEL
+506 DALADL

-525 TQGQGTQG
+525 AQGQGAQG
-533 QSARSGKFTQDND
+533 QSARSGKFTQGND

-557 KIAGDNARRRDE
+557 KIAGDKASRRDE

>member
-6 LNPPQVNHPNNKVA
+6 LNPPQVNPPNNKVA
-20 EPFVSGNE
+20 ETSVSGNE
-28 AVRFK
+28 AVRLK
-33 SEALTGAD
+33 SEALSGAD

-53 KHAQRPTFA
+53 KHAQRPAFA
-62 TLDKALPPSSAKND
+62 VADKALPPPTAKND
-76 AKVNIDKPAKES
+76 ARLNKDKPADEH
-88 GHDKSVASDT
+88 GHDKSVDSDA
-98 HKAHQQRQTSAHAA
+98 HKAQQQRQAA
-112 RSDRSNDRTD
+112 AKAAQADKSNDRTD
-122 SDEKLTDRQSRNQI
+122 GEEKVTDRQVQEPIPEAKEAQI
-136 QDSKDAQD
+136 
-144 SQEQAQL
+144 SQRQAQL
-151 VADEQAAHDVTTAQ
+151 AAQEQTAQAVSDQMQAALVGG
-165 TLLEQ
+165 
-170 TQEAL
+170 
-175 TKSADQT
+175 ADLSN
-182 TELTT
+182 ELGT
-187 DSEQADAL
+187 DSDQANGL

-279 DAANAVADGKAMA
+279 DAATAVADGKSMA
-292 FSAQALVGSGLP
+292 FSAQALVGSGLT
-304 VAMDSPVSTADF
+304 VAMDGPVSTADF
-316 QALQA
+316 QTLQA
-321 QPPATTT
+321 QAPAITA
-328 DAQDLLGKMDNLQI
+328 DAQDMLGKMENLQI
-342 QLGSAQAQSAA
+342 QLGSAQAQITA

-375 DIESLKNEF
+375 DIEALKNEF
-384 DALSTFDS
+384 DAVSTFDS
-392 LPAVGKDMQAT
+392 LPAVGKDVNAT
-403 PLSPLTNRPA
+403 LLSPLTNRPT
-413 ALAQAPSAPA
+413 ALAQAPTAPA
-423 FANNPDM
+423 FANTPDM
-430 AQTYDKLSQKMTTEL
+430 AQTYDKLSQKLTTEL

-506 DALAEL
+506 DALADL

-525 TQGQGTQG
+525 AQGQGAQG
-533 QSARSGKFTQDND
+533 QSARSGKFTQGND

-557 KIAGDNARRRDE
+557 KIAGDKASRRDE

>member
-6 LNPPQVNHPNNKVA
+6 LNQPQVNPPNNKVA
-20 EPFVSGNE
+20 ETSVSGNE
-28 AVRFK
+28 AVRLK
-33 SEALTGAD
+33 SEALSGAD

-53 KHAQRPTFA
+53 KHAQRPAFA
-62 TLDKALPPSSAKND
+62 TLDKALPPPTAKND
-76 AKVNIDKPAKES
+76 ARLNKDKPTDEH
-88 GHDKSVASDT
+88 GHDKSVDSDA
-98 HKAHQQRQTSAHAA
+98 HKAQQQRQAA
-112 RSDRSNDRTD
+112 AKAAQADKSNDRTD
-122 SDEKLTDRQSRNQI
+122 GEEKVTDRQVQERIQEAKEAQI
-136 QDSKDAQD
+136 
-144 SQEQAQL
+144 SQQQAQL
-151 VADEQAAHDVTTAQ
+151 AAQEQTAQAVSDQMQAALVGG
-165 TLLEQ
+165 
-170 TQEAL
+170 
-175 TKSADQT
+175 ADLSN
-182 TELTT
+182 ELGT
-187 DSEQADAL
+187 DSDQANGL

-279 DAANAVADGKAMA
+279 DAANAVADGKSMA
-292 FSAQALVGSGLP
+292 FSAQALVGSGLT
-304 VAMDSPVSTADF
+304 VAMDGPVSTADF
-316 QALQA
+316 QTLQA
-321 QPPATTT
+321 QAPAITA
-328 DAQDLLGKMDNLQI
+328 DAQDMLGKMENLQI
-342 QLGSAQAQSAA
+342 QLGSAQAQITA

-375 DIESLKNEF
+375 DIEALKNEF
-384 DALSTFDS
+384 DAVSTFDS
-392 LPAVGKDMQAT
+392 LPAVGKDVNAT
-403 PLSPLTNRPA
+403 PLSPLTNRPT
-413 ALAQAPSAPA
+413 ALAQAPTAPA
-423 FANNPDM
+423 FANTLDM
-430 AQTYDKLSQKMTTEL
+430 AQTYDKLSQKLTTEL

-506 DALAEL
+506 DALADL

-525 TQGQGTQG
+525 AQGQGAQG
-533 QSARSGKFTQDND
+533 QSARSGKFTQGND

-557 KIAGDNARRRDE
+557 KIAGDKASRRDE

>member
-6 LNPPQVNHPNNKVA
+6 LNPPQVNPPNNKVA
-20 EPFVSGNE
+20 ETSVSGNE
-28 AVRFK
+28 AVRLK
-33 SEALTGAD
+33 SEALSGAD

-53 KHAQRPTFA
+53 KHAQRPAFA
-62 TLDKALPPSSAKND
+62 VADKALPPPTAKND
-76 AKVNIDKPAKES
+76 ARLNKDKPGDDS
-88 GHDKSVASDT
+88 GHDKPLASDAQ
-98 HKAHQQRQTSAHAA
+98 KAQQQRQAA
-112 RSDRSNDRTD
+112 AKAAQADKSNDRTD
-122 SDEKLTDRQSRNQI
+122 GDEKVTDRQ
-136 QDSKDAQD
+136 AQD
-144 SQEQAQL
+144 RIQEATEAQISQQQAQL
-151 VADEQAAHDVTTAQ
+151 AADAQTAQAVSDQMQAALVG
-165 TLLEQ
+165 
-170 TQEAL
+170 
-175 TKSADQT
+175 SADQT
-182 TELTT
+182 NELSA
-187 DSEQADAL
+187 DSDQATGL
-195 AAQNATLTTI
+195 AGQNATLTTI

-279 DAANAVADGKAMA
+279 DAASAVDSGKSMA
-292 FSAQALVGSGLP
+292 FSAQALAGGGLA
-304 VAMDSPVSTADF
+304 VAMDGPVSTADF
-316 QALQA
+316 QTLQA
-321 QPPATTT
+321 QAPAITA
-328 DAQDLLGKMDNLQI
+328 DAQDMLGKMENLQI
-342 QLGSAQAQSAA
+342 QLGSAQAQLTA
-353 GTASPASTL
+353 GNSSPASTL

-375 DIESLKNEF
+375 DIEALKNEF

-392 LPAVGKDMQAT
+392 LPALGKDVNAT

-413 ALAQAPSAPA
+413 ALAQAPTAPA

-430 AQTYDKLSQKMTTEL
+430 AQTFDKLSQKLTTEL
-445 AARMHEKLNAGEWKM
+445 AARMHEKLNTGEWKM

-486 FQSDTHLTQDLL
+486 FQSDTNLTKDLL

-506 DALAEL
+506 DALADL

-525 TQGQGTQG
+525 AQGQGAQG
-533 QSARSGKFTQDND
+533 QSARSGKFTQGND

-557 KIAGDNARRRDE
+557 KIAGDRTSRRDE

>member
-20 EPFVSGNE
+20 ETSVSGNE
-28 AVRFK
+28 AVRLK
-33 SEALTGAD
+33 SEALSGAD

-62 TLDKALPPSSAKND
+62 VADKALPPPTAKND
-76 AKVNIDKPAKES
+76 ARLNKDKPGDDS
-88 GHDKSVASDT
+88 GHDKPLASDA
-98 HKAHQQRQTSAHAA
+98 HKAQQQRQAA
-112 RSDRSNDRTD
+112 AKAAQADKSNDRTD
-122 SDEKLTDRQSRNQI
+122 GDEKVTDRQ
-136 QDSKDAQD
+136 AQD
-144 SQEQAQL
+144 RIQEAKEAQISQQQAQL
-151 VADEQAAHDVTTAQ
+151 AADAQTAQAVSDQMQAALVG
-165 TLLEQ
+165 
-170 TQEAL
+170 
-175 TKSADQT
+175 SADQT
-182 TELTT
+182 NELSA
-187 DSEQADAL
+187 DSDQATGL
-195 AAQNATLTTI
+195 AGQNATLTTI

-279 DAANAVADGKAMA
+279 DAASAVDSGKSMA
-292 FSAQALVGSGLP
+292 FSAQALAGSGLA
-304 VAMDSPVSTADF
+304 VAMDGPVSTADF
-316 QALQA
+316 QTLQA
-321 QPPATTT
+321 QAPAITA
-328 DAQDLLGKMDNLQI
+328 DAQDMLGKMENLQI
-342 QLGSAQAQSAA
+342 QLGSAQAPLTA
-353 GTASPASTL
+353 GNSSPASTL

-375 DIESLKNEF
+375 DIEALKNEF

-392 LPAVGKDMQAT
+392 LPALGKDVNAT

-413 ALAQAPSAPA
+413 ALAQAPTAPA

-430 AQTYDKLSQKMTTEL
+430 AQTFDKLSQKLTTEL

-486 FQSDTHLTQDLL
+486 FQSDTNLTKDLL

-506 DALAEL
+506 DALADL

-525 TQGQGTQG
+525 AQGQGAQG
-533 QSARSGKFTQDND
+533 QSARSGKFTQGND

-557 KIAGDNARRRDE
+557 KIAGDRTSRRDE

>member
-20 EPFVSGNE
+20 ETSVSGNE
-28 AVRFK
+28 AVRLK
-33 SEALTGAD
+33 SEALSGAD

-62 TLDKALPPSSAKND
+62 VADKALPPPTAKND
-76 AKVNIDKPAKES
+76 ARLNKDKPGDDS
-88 GHDKSVASDT
+88 GHDKPLASDA
-98 HKAHQQRQTSAHAA
+98 HKAQQQRQAA
-112 RSDRSNDRTD
+112 AKAAQADKSNDRTD
-122 SDEKLTDRQSRNQI
+122 GDEKVTDRQ
-136 QDSKDAQD
+136 AQD
-144 SQEQAQL
+144 PIQEAKEAQISQQQAQL
-151 VADEQAAHDVTTAQ
+151 AADAQTAQAVSDQMQAALVG
-165 TLLEQ
+165 
-170 TQEAL
+170 
-175 TKSADQT
+175 SADQT
-182 TELTT
+182 NELSA
-187 DSEQADAL
+187 DSDQATGL
-195 AAQNATLTTI
+195 AGQNATLTTI

-248 ANAAAAKL
+248 ATAAAAKL

-279 DAANAVADGKAMA
+279 DAASAVDSGKSMA
-292 FSAQALVGSGLP
+292 FSAQALAGSGLA
-304 VAMDSPVSTADF
+304 VAMDGPVSTADF
-316 QALQA
+316 QTLQA
-321 QPPATTT
+321 QAPAITA
-328 DAQDLLGKMDNLQI
+328 DAQDMLGKMENLQI
-342 QLGSAQAQSAA
+342 QLGSAQAQLTA
-353 GTASPASTL
+353 GNSSPASTL

-375 DIESLKNEF
+375 DIEALKNEF

-392 LPAVGKDMQAT
+392 LPALGKDVNAT

-413 ALAQAPSAPA
+413 ALAQAPTAPA

-430 AQTYDKLSQKMTTEL
+430 AQTFDKLSQKLTTEL

-486 FQSDTHLTQDLL
+486 FQSDTNLTKDLL

-506 DALAEL
+506 DALADL

-525 TQGQGTQG
+525 AQGQGAQG
-533 QSARSGKFTQDND
+533 QSARSGKFTQGND

-557 KIAGDNARRRDE
+557 KIAGDRTSRRDE

>member
-20 EPFVSGNE
+20 ETSVSGNE
-28 AVRFK
+28 AVRLK
-33 SEALTGAD
+33 SEALSGAD

-62 TLDKALPPSSAKND
+62 VADKALPPPTAKND
-76 AKVNIDKPAKES
+76 ARLNKDKPGDDS
-88 GHDKSVASDT
+88 GHDKPLASDA
-98 HKAHQQRQTSAHAA
+98 HKTQQQRQPAA
-112 RSDRSNDRTD
+112 KAAQSDKSNDRTD
-122 SDEKLTDRQSRNQI
+122 GDETVTDRQ
-136 QDSKDAQD
+136 AQD
-144 SQEQAQL
+144 PIQEAKEAQISQQQAQL
-151 VADEQAAHDVTTAQ
+151 AADAQTAQAVSDQMQAALVG
-165 TLLEQ
+165 
-170 TQEAL
+170 
-175 TKSADQT
+175 SADQT
-182 TELTT
+182 NELSA
-187 DSEQADAL
+187 DSDQATGL
-195 AAQNATLTTI
+195 AGQNAMLTTI

-279 DAANAVADGKAMA
+279 DAASAVDSGKSMA
-292 FSAQALVGSGLP
+292 FSAQALAGSGLA
-304 VAMDSPVSTADF
+304 VAMDGPVSTADF
-316 QALQA
+316 QTLQA
-321 QPPATTT
+321 QAPAITA
-328 DAQDLLGKMDNLQI
+328 DAQDMLGKMENLQI
-342 QLGSAQAQSAA
+342 QLGSAQAPLTA
-353 GTASPASTL
+353 GNSSPASTL

-375 DIESLKNEF
+375 DIEALKNEF

-392 LPAVGKDMQAT
+392 LPAVGKDVNAT

-413 ALAQAPSAPA
+413 ALAQAPTAPA

-430 AQTYDKLSQKMTTEL
+430 AQTFDKLSQKLTTEL
-445 AARMHEKLNAGEWKM
+445 AARMHEKLNTGEWKM

-486 FQSDTHLTQDLL
+486 FQSDTNLTKDLL

-506 DALAEL
+506 DALADL

-525 TQGQGTQG
+525 AQGQGAQG
-533 QSARSGKFTQDND
+533 QSARSGKFTQGND

-557 KIAGDNARRRDE
+557 KIAGDRTSRRDE

>member
-6 LNPPQVNHPNNKVA
+6 LNPPQVNPQNNKVA
-20 EPFVSGNE
+20 ETSVSGNE
-28 AVRFK
+28 AVRLK
-33 SEALTGAD
+33 SEALSGAD

-53 KHAQRPTFA
+53 KHAQRPAFA
-62 TLDKALPPSSAKND
+62 VADKALPPPTAKNE
-76 AKVNIDKPAKES
+76 ARLNKDKPADEH
-88 GHDKSVASDT
+88 GHDKSVDSDA
-98 HKAHQQRQTSAHAA
+98 HKAQQQRQAAAKAA
-112 RSDRSNDRTD
+112 RADKSNDRTD
-122 SDEKLTDRQSRNQI
+122 GEEKVTDRQVQERIQEAKEAQI
-136 QDSKDAQD
+136 
-144 SQEQAQL
+144 SQQQAQL
-151 VADEQAAHDVTTAQ
+151 AAQEQTAQAVSDQMQAALVGG
-165 TLLEQ
+165 
-170 TQEAL
+170 
-175 TKSADQT
+175 ADLSN
-182 TELTT
+182 ELGT
-187 DSEQADAL
+187 DSDQANGL

-279 DAANAVADGKAMA
+279 DAATAVADGKSMA
-292 FSAQALVGSGLP
+292 FSAQALVGSGLT
-304 VAMDSPVSTADF
+304 VAMDGPVSTADF
-316 QALQA
+316 QTLQA
-321 QPPATTT
+321 QAPAITA
-328 DAQDLLGKMDNLQI
+328 DAQDMLGKMENLQI
-342 QLGSAQAQSAA
+342 QLGSAQAQITA

-375 DIESLKNEF
+375 DIEALKNEF
-384 DALSTFDS
+384 DAVSTFDS
-392 LPAVGKDMQAT
+392 LPAVGKDVNAT
-403 PLSPLTNRPA
+403 PLSPLTNRPT
-413 ALAQAPSAPA
+413 ALAQAPTAPA
-423 FANNPDM
+423 FANTPDM
-430 AQTYDKLSQKMTTEL
+430 AQTYDKLSQKLTTEL

-506 DALAEL
+506 DALADL

-525 TQGQGTQG
+525 AQGQGAQG
-533 QSARSGKFTQDND
+533 QSARSGKFTQGND

-557 KIAGDNARRRDE
+557 KIAGDKASRRDE

>member
-1 MNLSA
+1 M
-6 LNPPQVNHPNNKVA
+6 
-20 EPFVSGNE
+20 
-28 AVRFK
+28 
-33 SEALTGAD
+33 
-41 FASYLHNQVQSL
+41 
-53 KHAQRPTFA
+53 
-62 TLDKALPPSSAKND
+62 
-76 AKVNIDKPAKES
+76 
-88 GHDKSVASDT
+88 
-98 HKAHQQRQTSAHAA
+98 
-112 RSDRSNDRTD
+112 
-122 SDEKLTDRQSRNQI
+122 
-136 QDSKDAQD
+136 
-144 SQEQAQL
+144 
-151 VADEQAAHDVTTAQ
+151 QAALVG
-165 TLLEQ
+165 
-170 TQEAL
+170 
-175 TKSADQT
+175 SADQT
-182 TELTT
+182 NELSA
-187 DSEQADAL
+187 DSDQATGL
-195 AAQNATLTTI
+195 AGQNATLTTI

-279 DAANAVADGKAMA
+279 DAASAVDSGKSMA
-292 FSAQALVGSGLP
+292 FSAQALAGSGLA
-304 VAMDSPVSTADF
+304 VAMDGPVSTADF
-316 QALQA
+316 QTLQA
-321 QPPATTT
+321 QAPAITA
-328 DAQDLLGKMDNLQI
+328 DAQDMLGKMENLQI
-342 QLGSAQAQSAA
+342 QLGSAQAQLTA
-353 GTASPASTL
+353 GNSSPASTL

-375 DIESLKNEF
+375 DIEALKNEF

-392 LPAVGKDMQAT
+392 LPAVGKDVNAT

-413 ALAQAPSAPA
+413 ALAQAPTAPA

-430 AQTYDKLSQKMTTEL
+430 AQTFDKLSQKLTTEL

-486 FQSDTHLTQDLL
+486 FQSDTNLTKDLL

-506 DALAEL
+506 DALADL

-525 TQGQGTQG
+525 AQGQGAQG
-533 QSARSGKFTQDND
+533 QSARSGKFTQGND

-557 KIAGDNARRRDE
+557 KIAGDRTSRRDE

>member
-6 LNPPQVNHPNNKVA
+6 LNPPQANHPNNKVA
-20 EPFVSGNE
+20 ETSVSGNE
-28 AVRFK
+28 AVRLT
-33 SEALTGAD
+33 SEALSGAD

-62 TLDKALPPSSAKND
+62 VADKALPPPTAKND
-76 AKVNIDKPAKES
+76 ARLNKDKPGDDS
-88 GHDKSVASDT
+88 GHDKPLASDA
-98 HKAHQQRQTSAHAA
+98 HKAQQQRQAA
-112 RSDRSNDRTD
+112 AKAAQADKSNDRTD
-122 SDEKLTDRQSRNQI
+122 GDEKVTDRQ
-136 QDSKDAQD
+136 AQD
-144 SQEQAQL
+144 RIQEATEAQISQQQAQL
-151 VADEQAAHDVTTAQ
+151 AADAQTAQAVSDQMQAALVG
-165 TLLEQ
+165 
-170 TQEAL
+170 
-175 TKSADQT
+175 SADQT
-182 TELTT
+182 NELSA
-187 DSEQADAL
+187 DSDQATGL
-195 AAQNATLTTI
+195 AGQNATLTTI

-248 ANAAAAKL
+248 ATAAAAKL

-279 DAANAVADGKAMA
+279 DAASAVDSGKSMA
-292 FSAQALVGSGLP
+292 FSAQALAGSGLA
-304 VAMDSPVSTADF
+304 VAMDGPVSTADF
-316 QALQA
+316 QTLQA
-321 QPPATTT
+321 QAPAITA
-328 DAQDLLGKMDNLQI
+328 DAQDMLGKMENLQI
-342 QLGSAQAQSAA
+342 QLGSAQAPLTA
-353 GTASPASTL
+353 GNSSPASTL

-375 DIESLKNEF
+375 DIEALKNEF

-392 LPAVGKDMQAT
+392 LPAVGKDVNAT

-413 ALAQAPSAPA
+413 ALAQAPTAPA

-430 AQTYDKLSQKMTTEL
+430 AQTFDKLSQKLTTEL

-486 FQSDTHLTQDLL
+486 FQSDTNLTKDLL

-506 DALAEL
+506 DALADL

-525 TQGQGTQG
+525 AQGQGAQG
-533 QSARSGKFTQDND
+533 QSARSGKFTQGND

-557 KIAGDNARRRDE
+557 KIAGDRTSRRDE

>member
-6 LNPPQVNHPNNKVA
+6 LNPPQVTPPNNKVA
-20 EPFVSGNE
+20 ETAVSGNE

-41 FASYLHNQVQSL
+41 FASYMRNQVQSL
-53 KHAQRPTFA
+53 KHAQRPAFA
-62 TLDKALPPSSAKND
+62 TLDKGLPPPAAKND
-76 AKVNIDKPAKES
+76 ARLNKDKPADEH
-88 GHDKSVASDT
+88 GHDKPVDSNA
-98 HKAHQQRQTSAHAA
+98 HKAQQQRQAVAKAA
-112 RSDRSNDRTD
+112 QADKSNDRTD
-122 SDEKLTDRQSRNQI
+122 GDEKVADRQVQDRIQEAKEAQI
-136 QDSKDAQD
+136 
-144 SQEQAQL
+144 SQQQAQL
-151 VADEQAAHDVTTAQ
+151 AAQEQTAQAVSDQIQAALVGGADLSNELGTD
-165 TLLEQ
+165 
-170 TQEAL
+170 
-175 TKSADQT
+175 SDQT
-182 TELTT
+182 
-187 DSEQADAL
+187 DAL
-195 AAQNATLTTI
+195 AAHTEALTTI

-279 DAANAVADGKAMA
+279 DAANTVADGKSMA
-292 FSAQALVGSGLP
+292 FNAQALVGSGLS
-304 VAMDSPVSTADF
+304 VAMDGPVSTADF
-316 QALQA
+316 QTLQA
-321 QPPATTT
+321 QTPAITA
-328 DAQDLLGKMDNLQI
+328 DAQDMLGKMENLQI
-342 QLGSAQAQSAA
+342 QLGSAQAQITA

-384 DALSTFDS
+384 DALSSFDS
-392 LPAVGKDMQAT
+392 LPAVGKDVNAT
-403 PLSPLTNRPA
+403 PLSPLTNRPT
-413 ALAQAPSAPA
+413 ALAQAPTAPA

-430 AQTYDKLSQKMTTEL
+430 AQTYDKLSQKLTTEL

-460 KFALKPASLGLVDVQ
+460 KFALKPANLGLVDVQ

-506 DALAEL
+506 DALADL

-525 TQGQGTQG
+525 GQGQGAQG
-533 QSARSGKFTQDND
+533 QSARSGKFTQGND
-546 NREKLSEESGL
+546 NHEKLSEESGL
-557 KIAGDNARRRDE
+557 KIAGDNAPRRDE

>member
-6 LNPPQVNHPNNKVA
+6 LNPPQVTPPNNKVA
-20 EPFVSGNE
+20 ETAVSGNE

-41 FASYLHNQVQSL
+41 FASYMRNQVQSL
-53 KHAQRPTFA
+53 KHAQRPAFA
-62 TLDKALPPSSAKND
+62 TLDKALPPPAAKND
-76 AKVNIDKPAKES
+76 ARLNKDKPADEH
-88 GHDKSVASDT
+88 GHDKPVDSNA
-98 HKAHQQRQTSAHAA
+98 HKAQQQRQAVAKAA
-112 RSDRSNDRTD
+112 QADKSNDRTD
-122 SDEKLTDRQSRNQI
+122 GDEKVADRQVQDRIQEAKEAQI
-136 QDSKDAQD
+136 
-144 SQEQAQL
+144 SQQQAQL
-151 VADEQAAHDVTTAQ
+151 AAQEQTAQAVSDQIQAALVGGADLSNELGTD
-165 TLLEQ
+165 
-170 TQEAL
+170 
-175 TKSADQT
+175 SDQT
-182 TELTT
+182 
-187 DSEQADAL
+187 DAL
-195 AAQNATLTTI
+195 AAQTEALTTI

-279 DAANAVADGKAMA
+279 DAANTVADGKSMA
-292 FSAQALVGSGLP
+292 FNAQALVGSGLS
-304 VAMDSPVSTADF
+304 VAMDGPVSTADF
-316 QALQA
+316 QTLQA
-321 QPPATTT
+321 QTPAITA
-328 DAQDLLGKMDNLQI
+328 DAQDMLGKMENLQI
-342 QLGSAQAQSAA
+342 QLGSAQAQITA

-384 DALSTFDS
+384 DALSSFDS
-392 LPAVGKDMQAT
+392 LPAVGKDVNAT
-403 PLSPLTNRPA
+403 PLSPLTNRPT
-413 ALAQAPSAPA
+413 ALAQAPTAPA

-430 AQTYDKLSQKMTTEL
+430 AQTYDKLSQKLTTEL

-460 KFALKPASLGLVDVQ
+460 KFALKPANLGLVDVQ

-506 DALAEL
+506 DALADL

-525 TQGQGTQG
+525 GQGQGAQG
-533 QSARSGKFTQDND
+533 QSARSGKFTQGND
-546 NREKLSEESGL
+546 NHEKLSEESGL
-557 KIAGDNARRRDE
+557 KIAGDNAPRRDE

>member
-6 LNPPQVNHPNNKVA
+6 LNPPQVNPPNNKVA
-20 EPFVSGNE
+20 ETSVSGNE
-28 AVRFK
+28 AVRLK
-33 SEALTGAD
+33 SEALSGAD

-53 KHAQRPTFA
+53 KHAQRPAFA
-62 TLDKALPPSSAKND
+62 VADKALPPPTAKND
-76 AKVNIDKPAKES
+76 ARLNKDKPADEH
-88 GHDKSVASDT
+88 GHDKSVDSDA
-98 HKAHQQRQTSAHAA
+98 HKAQQRQAAAKAA
-112 RSDRSNDRTD
+112 RADKSNDRTD
-122 SDEKLTDRQSRNQI
+122 GEEKVTDRQVQDRIQEAKEAQI
-136 QDSKDAQD
+136 
-144 SQEQAQL
+144 SQQQAQL
-151 VADEQAAHDVTTAQ
+151 AAQEQTAQAVSDQMQAALVGG
-165 TLLEQ
+165 
-170 TQEAL
+170 
-175 TKSADQT
+175 ADLSN
-182 TELTT
+182 ELGT
-187 DSEQADAL
+187 DSDQANGL

-279 DAANAVADGKAMA
+279 DAATAVADGKSMA
-292 FSAQALVGSGLP
+292 FSPQALVGSGLT
-304 VAMDSPVSTADF
+304 VAMDGPVSTADF
-316 QALQA
+316 QTLQA
-321 QPPATTT
+321 QAPAITA
-328 DAQDLLGKMDNLQI
+328 DAQDMLGKMENLQI
-342 QLGSAQAQSAA
+342 QLGSAQAQITA

-375 DIESLKNEF
+375 DIEALKNEF
-384 DALSTFDS
+384 DAVSTFDS
-392 LPAVGKDMQAT
+392 LPAVGKDVNAT
-403 PLSPLTNRPA
+403 PLSPLTNRPT
-413 ALAQAPSAPA
+413 ALAQAPTAPA
-423 FANNPDM
+423 FANTPDM
-430 AQTYDKLSQKMTTEL
+430 AQTYDKLSQKLTTEL

-506 DALAEL
+506 DALADL

-525 TQGQGTQG
+525 AQGQGAQG
-533 QSARSGKFTQDND
+533 QSARSGKFTQGND

-557 KIAGDNARRRDE
+557 KIAGDKASRRDE

>member
-20 EPFVSGNE
+20 ETSVSGNE
-28 AVRFK
+28 AVRLK
-33 SEALTGAD
+33 SEALSGAD

-62 TLDKALPPSSAKND
+62 VADKALPPPTAKND
-76 AKVNIDKPAKES
+76 ARLNKDKPGDDS
-88 GHDKSVASDT
+88 GHDKPLASDA
-98 HKAHQQRQTSAHAA
+98 HKAQQQRQAA
-112 RSDRSNDRTD
+112 AKAAQADKSNDRTD
-122 SDEKLTDRQSRNQI
+122 GDEKVTDRQ
-136 QDSKDAQD
+136 AQD
-144 SQEQAQL
+144 RIQEAKEAQISQQQAQL
-151 VADEQAAHDVTTAQ
+151 AADAQTAQAVSDQMQAALVG
-165 TLLEQ
+165 
-170 TQEAL
+170 
-175 TKSADQT
+175 SADQT
-182 TELTT
+182 NELSA
-187 DSEQADAL
+187 DSDQATGL
-195 AAQNATLTTI
+195 AGQNATLTTI

-279 DAANAVADGKAMA
+279 DAASAVDSGKSMA
-292 FSAQALVGSGLP
+292 FSAQALAGSGLA
-304 VAMDSPVSTADF
+304 VAMDGPVSTADF
-316 QALQA
+316 QTLQA
-321 QPPATTT
+321 QAPAITA
-328 DAQDLLGKMDNLQI
+328 DAQDMLGKMENLQI
-342 QLGSAQAQSAA
+342 QLGSAQAQLTA
-353 GTASPASTL
+353 GNSSPASTL

-375 DIESLKNEF
+375 DIEALKNEF

-392 LPAVGKDMQAT
+392 LPALGKDVNAT

-413 ALAQAPSAPA
+413 ALAQAPTAPA

-430 AQTYDKLSQKMTTEL
+430 AQTFDKLSQKLTTEL

-486 FQSDTHLTQDLL
+486 FQSDTNLTKDLL

-506 DALAEL
+506 DALADL

-525 TQGQGTQG
+525 AQGQGAQG
-533 QSARSGKFTQDND
+533 QSARSGKFTQGND

-557 KIAGDNARRRDE
+557 KIAGDRTSRRDE